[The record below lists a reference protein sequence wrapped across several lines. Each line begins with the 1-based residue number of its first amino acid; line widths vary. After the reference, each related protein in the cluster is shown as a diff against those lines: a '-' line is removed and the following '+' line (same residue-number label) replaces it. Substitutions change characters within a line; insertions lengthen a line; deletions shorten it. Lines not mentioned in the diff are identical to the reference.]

1 MPILQPPAQAP
12 FHTYNESS
20 KGLSGIPNPVHVAVI
35 TRRNGI
41 GIDSPKGFK
50 QPDCFVECCA
60 TPVDPDVLPFN
71 VQLRLNNTNGDV
83 DVSGVPAAAEFVVR
97 FYGRAVGEYTIAPF
111 SLEWSDILLEPLV
124 GSNTFTPSTS
134 TYNFPG
140 VTVPASEVGGY
151 SEVESQGFTFAHNAV
166 GPQKIEATVAIA
178 ADKLTATTGANNIS
192 SIPMAYSFRW
202 YVD

>member
-1 MPILQPPAQAP
+1 MPTLQPPTQAP
-12 FHTYNESS
+12 FYTYNESS

-60 TPVDPDVLPFN
+60 DPAALPFN
-71 VQLRLNNTNGDV
+71 VQLRLNNTDGNEAPVGT
-83 DVSGVPAAAEFVVR
+83 PAAVEFVIR

-124 GSNTFTPSTS
+124 SSNTFTPSTS
-134 TYNFPG
+134 TYIFPG
-140 VTVPASEVGGY
+140 VTVPASDVGGY
-151 SEVESQGFTFAHNAV
+151 LEVESQGFTFAYNAV
-166 GPQKIEATVAIA
+166 GPKQIEATVAIA

-192 SIPMAYSFRW
+192 SIPVAYSFSW
-202 YVD
+202 YID